1 MRGKRGGK
9 FKGTYH
15 NLNEDSNLECEGS
28 GVASHRWI
36 VKEMLRREKCI
47 LL

>member
-15 NLNEDSNLECEGS
+15 NLNEDSNLECEGF
-28 GVASHRWI
+28 GGASRRRT